1 MLCEKNTGYTDGLTE
16 QRAAGVG
23 QRGGPRTEGAGSGG
37 AAGAGGG
44 VFGGGLFGV
53 RAGGLLVGAG
63 VAVRSER
70 GGAAERG

>member
-23 QRGGPRTEGAGSGG
+23 QRGGPRTE
-37 AAGAGGG
+37 GAGGG